1 MSDHGSGGMIVERAV
16 HPRWQSNTY
25 LVASAPGSDALFV
38 DAGSGVDSLLDRAQE
53 LSLNVTDVLLT
64 HRHED
69 HVEEVPRI
77 RERFPDVR
85 VLCHPAERSDVA
97 DATGD
102 LGASALSIGGLTVEV
117 LETPGHT
124 RGAICARVDGHLFT
138 GDTLFR
144 RSIGGVV
151 SPGHT
156 TIDDLRHSIM
166 DVLQNTAPDTVILPG
181 HGDATTVGDEWEKNP
196 FVRVWRGIDPE
207 GTEQCVALG
216 KPARLIVW
224 ATDYDGG
231 DKAWVRW
238 SDSSEVVLAGSKVQ
252 RGPGALA

>member
-1 MSDHGSGGMIVERAV
+1 MIVERAV

-25 LVASAPGSDALFV
+25 LVASAPGSEAFFV
-38 DAGSGVDSLLDRAQE
+38 DAGSGVDRLLDRAQQ
-53 LSLNVTDVLLT
+53 LSLTVTDVLIT

-77 RERFPDVR
+77 RARFPDVR
-85 VLCHPAERSDVA
+85 VLCHPDERSHVPH
-97 DATGD
+97 ATGD
-102 LGASALSIGGLTVEV
+102 VRADVALSIGGLTVEV

-124 RGAICARVDGHLFT
+124 RGAICALVDGHLFT

-156 TIDDLRHSIM
+156 TVDDLRHSIM
-166 DVLQNTAPDTVILPG
+166 EVLLRTAPDTVILPG
-181 HGDATTVGDEWEKNP
+181 HGDATTVGEEWNENP
-196 FVRVWRGIDPE
+196 FVRVWRGVDPE

-216 KPARLIVW
+216 TPARLIVW

-252 RGPGALA
+252 RGVAD